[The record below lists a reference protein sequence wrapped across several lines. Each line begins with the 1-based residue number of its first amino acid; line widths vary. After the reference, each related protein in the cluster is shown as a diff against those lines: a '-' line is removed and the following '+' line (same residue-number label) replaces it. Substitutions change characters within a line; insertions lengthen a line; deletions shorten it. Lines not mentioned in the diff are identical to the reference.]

1 MIAMT
6 PLRAF
11 FCSFAAGLLVL
22 AGGHGLISSLSASPV
37 ETPPSVPL
45 NIPAA

>member
-1 MIAMT
+1 MT

-11 FCSFAAGLLVL
+11 FCSFAAGLLTL
-22 AGGHGLISSLSASPV
+22 AGGHSLMSGLIAPPVEASPKA
-37 ETPPSVPL
+37 PL